1 MTKFDKS
8 KLPSRYV
15 TEGPERAPHRSY
27 YYAMGMTE
35 AEIHQPLVGVATCWN
50 EAAPCNIA
58 LSRQAQAVKGG
69 VKEAHGTPRE
79 FTTITVTD
87 GIAMGHEGMRSSL
100 ASREAIA
107 DTVELTMR
115 GHCYDALVGLA
126 GCDKSLPGMMMAM
139 VRLNVP
145 SVFIYGGSILPGKA
159 PQIEEI
165 PEEFRTRDLTVQDM
179 FEAVGWHQNKQMSDK
194 ALDALERVACPSAGA
209 CGGQFTANTMACVS
223 EAIGLALMNS
233 SGMPAPY
240 ESRDQYAEA
249 SGRAVMDLLEK
260 NIRARDVVTRQ
271 SLENAAR
278 VVACTGGS
286 TNAGLHLPAIA
297 HEAGI
302 EFYLEDVCDIFRDTP
317 YFVDLK
323 PGGQYVAKDLYDAG
337 GIPVVMKE
345 LRKAGLIHEDC
356 MTATGR
362 SIGEELDLIDREADG
377 RVIYPIDKPLTKTGG
392 VVGLKGNL
400 APQGAIVKVAGIAPE
415 HQVFTGPARVFECE
429 EDAFKAVKARGY
441 EEGEVIVI
449 RNEGPAGG
457 PGMREML
464 ATTAA
469 LSGQGMGK
477 KVALITDGRFSG
489 ATRGFCVGHVGPE
502 AAHGGPIALIET
514 GDVVTIDAIK
524 GELSVDLSDEELAKR
539 KENWKGP
546 RDTIYATG
554 AIWKFAQLVGETYKG
569 AVTHPGGKAE
579 RHVYMDL

>member
-1 MTKFDKS
+1 MNKPVFDKS
-8 KLPSRYV
+8 NLPSRHV
-15 TEGPERAPHRSY
+15 SVGPARAPHRSF
-27 YYAMGMTE
+27 YYAMGMT
-35 AEIHQPLVGVATCWN
+35 AEEIAQPFVGVATCWN
-50 EAAPCNIA
+50 EAAPCNIS
-58 LSRQAQAVKGG
+58 LNRQAQAAKIG
-69 VKEAHGTPRE
+69 VKHAGTPRE

-107 DTVELTMR
+107 DTVELTVR

-145 SVFIYGGSILPGKA
+145 SVFIYGGSILPGTMNGK
-159 PQIEEI
+159 
-165 PEEFRTRDLTVQDM
+165 DVTVQDV
-179 FEAVGWHQNKQMSDK
+179 FEAVGQHQAGQLSTCE
-194 ALDALERVACPSAGA
+194 LEKLEAVACPSAGA

-223 EAIGLALMNS
+223 EAIGLALPNS
-233 SGMPAPY
+233 TGAPAPY
-240 ESRDQYAEA
+240 ESRDQYAVA
-249 SGRAVMDLLEK
+249 SGEAVMNLLDK
-260 NIRARDVVTRQ
+260 NIRARDIVTLK

-297 HEAGI
+297 HEAGL
-302 EFYLEDVCDIFRDTP
+302 EFYLDDVCDIFRDTP

-323 PGGQYVAKDLYDAG
+323 PGGQYVAKDLYEVG
-337 GIPVVMKE
+337 GVPVVMKE
-345 LRKAGLIHEDC
+345 LRKAGLMHEDC

-362 SIGEELDLIDREADG
+362 SMGEELDLIEREADG
-377 RVIYPIDKPLTKTGG
+377 RVIYPVETPITKTGG

-400 APQGAIVKVAGIAPE
+400 APEGAIVKVAGIAAQ
-415 HQVFTGPARVFECE
+415 HQIFTGPARVFDCE
-429 EDAFKAVKARGY
+429 EDAFEAVKERAY
-441 EEGEVIVI
+441 EEGEVLVI
-449 RNEGPAGG
+449 RNEGPSGG

-464 ATTAA
+464 STTAA

-502 AAHGGPIALIET
+502 AAAGGPIALIET
-514 GDVVTIDAIK
+514 GDLVTINAMS
-524 GELSVDLSDEELAKR
+524 GELNVDLTDEELAER
-539 KENWKGP
+539 KAKWKGS
-546 RDTIYATG
+546 RETIYASG
-554 AIWKFAQLVGETYKG
+554 ALWKYAQLVGPTYRG

-579 RHVYMDL
+579 RHEYFDL

>member
-1 MTKFDKS
+1 MFKGTIDKS
-8 KLPSRYV
+8 KLPSRHV
-15 TEGPERAPHRSY
+15 TEGPSRAPHRSY
-27 YYAMGMTE
+27 YYAMGLDD
-35 AEIHQPLVGVATCWN
+35 ADIYQPLVGVATCWN
-50 EAAPCNIA
+50 EAAPCNIS
-58 LSRQAQAVKGG
+58 LNRQAQAVKLG
-69 VKEAHGTPRE
+69 VKHANGTPRE

-115 GHCYDALVGLA
+115 GHCYDAIVGLA

-139 VRLNVP
+139 VRLNTP
-145 SVFIYGGSILPGKA
+145 SVFIYGGSILPGRLDGK
-159 PQIEEI
+159 
-165 PEEFRTRDLTVQDM
+165 DVTVQDV
-179 FEAVGWHQNKQMSDK
+179 FEAVGQHQAGNMTDE
-194 ALDALERVACPSAGA
+194 ALRTLERVACPSAGA

-223 EAIGLALMNS
+223 EAIGLALPNS
-233 SGMPAPY
+233 SGAPAPY
-240 ESRDQYAEA
+240 ESRDQYGVA
-249 SGRAVMDLLEK
+249 SGEAVMVLLEK
-260 NIRARDVVTRQ
+260 NIRARDIVTRK

-278 VVACTGGS
+278 IVACTGGS

-302 EFYLEDVCDIFRDTP
+302 DFDLFDVCDIFRETP

-323 PGGQYVAKDLYDAG
+323 PGGQYVAKDLYEAG
-337 GIPVVMKE
+337 GVPVVMNE

-362 SIGEELDLIDREADG
+362 VMGEELDVIQRKADG
-377 RVIYPIDKPLTKTGG
+377 RVIYPVETPITPTGG

-400 APQGAIVKVAGIAPE
+400 APEGAIVKVAGMSNE
-415 HQVFTGPARVFECE
+415 EQSFTGPARVFECE
-429 EDAFKAVKARGY
+429 EDAFEAVKQRQY
-441 EEGEVIVI
+441 EEGEVLVI

-502 AAHGGPIALIET
+502 AAHGGPIGLLKN
-514 GDVVTIDAIK
+514 GDVITIDAVS
-524 GELSVDLSDEELAKR
+524 GALSVDLTDAELDQRRAD
-539 KENWKGP
+539 WAGP
-546 RDTIYATG
+546 RETIYASG
-554 AIWKFAQLVGETYKG
+554 ALWKYAQLVGGAQKG
-569 AVTHPGGKAE
+569 AVTHPGAKHE
-579 RHVYMDL
+579 RHIYMDL

>member
-1 MTKFDKS
+1 VSKFDKA
-8 KLPSRYV
+8 KLPSRHV
-15 TEGPERAPHRSY
+15 TEGPARAPHRSY

-35 AEIHQPLVGVATCWN
+35 EEIHQPLVGVATCWN

-58 LSRQAQAVKGG
+58 LNRQAQSAKMG
-69 VKEAHGTPRE
+69 VKQALGTPRE

-145 SVFIYGGSILPGKA
+145 SVFLYGGSILPGRLDGK
-159 PQIEEI
+159 
-165 PEEFRTRDLTVQDM
+165 DVTVQDV
-179 FEAVGWHQNKQMSDK
+179 FEAVGQHQAGNLSTCE
-194 ALDALERVACPSAGA
+194 LEKLEAVACPSAGA

-233 SGMPAPY
+233 SGAPAPY

-249 SGRAVMDLLEK
+249 SGRAVMALLEK
-260 NIRARDVVTRQ
+260 NIKARDVVTLK

-302 EFYLEDVCDIFRDTP
+302 DFYLDDVCEIFRDTP

-323 PGGQYVAKDLYDAG
+323 PGGQYVAKDLYEVG
-337 GIPVVMKE
+337 GVPVVMKE
-345 LRKAGLIHEDC
+345 LRKAGLLHEDC
-356 MTATGR
+356 ITASGETM
-362 SIGEELDLIDREADG
+362 GEELDKISREADG
-377 RVIYPIDKPLTKTGG
+377 KVIYPIETPITKTGG

-400 APQGAIVKVAGIAPE
+400 APEGAIVKVAGMASQ
-415 HQVFTGPARVFECE
+415 HQIFTGPARVFECE
-429 EDAFKAVKARGY
+429 QDAFEAVQGRDY
-441 EEGEVIVI
+441 DEGDVFVI
-449 RNEGPAGG
+449 RNEGPSGG

-502 AAHGGPIALIET
+502 AAHGGPIALLKD
-514 GDVVTIDAIK
+514 GDVITLNAIE
-524 GELSVDLSDEELAKR
+524 GSISVDLTDEELAQR
-539 KENWKGP
+539 KADWAGP
-546 RDTIYATG
+546 RETIYASG
-554 AIWKFAQLVGETYKG
+554 ALWKYAQQVGEIYKG

-579 RHVYMDL
+579 KHEYMDL

>member
-8 KLPSRYV
+8 KLPSRHV
-15 TEGPERAPHRSY
+15 TEGPARAPHRSY

-35 AEIHQPLVGVATCWN
+35 EEIHQPLVGVATCWN
-50 EAAPCNIA
+50 EAAPCNIS
-58 LSRQAQAVKGG
+58 LNRQAQAVKGG
-69 VKEAHGTPRE
+69 VKEAKGSPRE

-115 GHCYDALVGLA
+115 GHCYDAIVGLA

-159 PQIEEI
+159 PQIDEI

-179 FEAVGWHQNKQMSDK
+179 FEAVGWNQNGTMSDK

-260 NIRARDVVTRQ
+260 NIRARDVVTRK
-271 SLENAAR
+271 SMENAAR

-302 EFYLEDVCDIFRDTP
+302 EFYLDDVCEIFRDTP

-362 SIGEELDLIDREADG
+362 AIGEELDRIEREADG
-377 RVIYPIDKPLTKTGG
+377 KVIYSIDAPLTKTGG
-392 VVGLKGNL
+392 VVGLKGNI

-429 EDAFKAVKARGY
+429 EDAFAAVQNREY

-502 AAHGGPIALIET
+502 AAHGGPIAMLKT
-514 GDVVTIDAIK
+514 GDMITINAIE
-524 GELSVDLSDEELAKR
+524 GELSVDLSDEELDAR
-539 KENWKGP
+539 KKDWPGP
-546 RDTIYATG
+546 RETIYASG
-554 AIWKFAQLVGETYKG
+554 ALWKYAQLVGETYKG
-569 AVTHPGGKAE
+569 AVTHPGAEAE
-579 RHVYMDL
+579 RHVYADL